1 MILPWLMII
10 TGSFTLTVTVI
21 VGLRA
26 AYRNGVADGYGF
38 ARDPDCPG
46 YAKAGEYL
54 KKAMSH
60 QWSEIGKRSV
70 PTDML
75 RMCDEF
81 DEYSKIPVNPAN
93 VCGLQVSR
101 MHFEGWRDRI
111 RKCDWRLG

>member
-1 MILPWLMII
+1 MIFL
-10 TGSFTLTVTVI
+10 SI
-21 VGLRA
+21 VSLLVLAFGLIALVEA
-26 AYRNGVADGYGF
+26 AYRSGVTDGYGY
-38 ARDPDCPG
+38 AREPNCPG

-54 KKAMSH
+54 KNTMSH
-60 QWSEIGKRSV
+60 RWPEIGKRSV

-81 DEYSKIPVNPAN
+81 DEYSKIPVDPAD
-93 VCGLQVSR
+93 VKGLQVSR